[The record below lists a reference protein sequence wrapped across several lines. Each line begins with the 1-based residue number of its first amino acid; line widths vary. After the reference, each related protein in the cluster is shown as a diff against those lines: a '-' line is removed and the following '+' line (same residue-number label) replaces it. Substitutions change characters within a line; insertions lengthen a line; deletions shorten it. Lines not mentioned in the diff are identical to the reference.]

1 MDSQT
6 CPALYVKQMPPVLGQ
21 FPLTTTQLQRV
32 NKFTAR
38 TPNVRGEAY
47 TEWWMKQ
54 SPLPN
59 AEWGLMRSIKWF
71 LDLGVGFKAVFSR
84 QSSGTPGGLTHNEGH
99 RISYDEVDVLYR
111 NMCCDIMLFVPHQH
125 SVMPQDVT
133 LVSSVA
139 LFFGQIFNL

>member
-1 MDSQT
+1 M
-6 CPALYVKQMPPVLGQ
+6 
-21 FPLTTTQLQRV
+21 
-32 NKFTAR
+32 
-38 TPNVRGEAY
+38 
-47 TEWWMKQ
+47 
-54 SPLPN
+54 
-59 AEWGLMRSIKWF
+59 
-71 LDLGVGFKAVFSR
+71 GFKAVFRR

-139 LFFGQIFNL
+139 LFFGQISYYTVAWDPIYTAIS